1 LRSGGV
7 RFKEE
12 DKIREYVKKG
22 YFFLADVNAYVNLG
36 DRLAKITWD
45 REIDAVIKSGEEM
58 IGFEVKFG
66 KVRAEKR
73 VLGRMKRVYILSKD
87 EVGDNVIP
95 VSIFLGMLD
104 VPQTTELKVLV

>member
-1 LRSGGV
+1 V

-12 DKIREYVKKG
+12 DRIREYVKKG

-36 DRLAKITWD
+36 TGSPRSLGTEK
-45 REIDAVIKSGEEM
+45 IDAVVKSGEEM

>member
-1 LRSGGV
+1 MRL
-7 RFKEE
+7 KEE
-12 DKIREYVKKG
+12 DKNREYVKKG
-22 YFFLADVNAYVNLG
+22 YFFLADVNAYKNPR

-45 REIDAVIKSGEEM
+45 REIDAVVKSGGEM

-87 EVGDNVIP
+87 EVGDNVVP

-104 VPQTTELKVLV
+104 APQTTELRVLV

>member
-1 LRSGGV
+1 M

-12 DKIREYVKKG
+12 EKIREYVKKG

-45 REIDAVIKSGEEM
+45 RENRRLVKSGGEM
-58 IGFEVKFG
+58 IGLEVKFG

-73 VLGRMKRVYILSKD
+73 VLGRMKRVYVLSKD

-104 VPQTTELKVLV
+104 VFQTTELKVLV

>member
-1 LRSGGV
+1 MVTGGFPNAIRDIPPVQGLRH
-7 RFKEE
+7 FYTKE
-12 DKIREYVKKG
+12 RG
-22 YFFLADVNAYVNLG
+22 
-36 DRLAKITWD
+36 
-45 REIDAVIKSGEEM
+45 EIDAVVKSGGEM
-58 IGFEVKFG
+58 IGLEVKFG

-73 VLGRMKRVYILSKD
+73 VLGRMNRVYVLSKD